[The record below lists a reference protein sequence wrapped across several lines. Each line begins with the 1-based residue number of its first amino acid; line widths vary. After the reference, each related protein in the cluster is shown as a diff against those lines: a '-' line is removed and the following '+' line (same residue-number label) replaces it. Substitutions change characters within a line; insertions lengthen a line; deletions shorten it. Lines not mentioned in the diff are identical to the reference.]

1 MRKKF
6 TIRETDNHPGNCW
19 PFPGSQGHI
28 FIKLCMPVIPR
39 AVTMDHVSGT
49 VFHGESI
56 SGAPKNFA
64 VYDAQLLVCQL
75 KTRNTGLP
83 EDSLVAGGE
92 PSLRHFCQCSR
103 AREEKATH
111 FFFSFQNEL
120 PGFVN
125 YIRLQVQS
133 NWGHLNYTCLYQFGV
148 HGDPHKD
155 GVDIPVSFSNKFH

>member
-6 TIRETDNHPGNCW
+6 TIREDFLPVMNYMRSPELILETDNHPGNCW

-64 VYDAQLLVCQL
+64 VY
-75 KTRNTGLP
+75 
-83 EDSLVAGGE
+83 
-92 PSLRHFCQCSR
+92 
-103 AREEKATH
+103 
-111 FFFSFQNEL
+111 NEL